1 MKQRRNKMANKYFSD
16 NAKTVVTFLREHQGV
31 DLVQNDIADA
41 TGIARR
47 SMTGLINSLVKKDVA
62 IRDEV
67 EIAEGKTVKYVRL
80 TDLGM
85 TIDLD
90 MDKPVKA

>member
-1 MKQRRNKMANKYFSD
+1 MANKYFSD
-16 NAKTVVTFLREHQGV
+16 NARTVVKFLREHPGV

-47 SMTGLINSLVKKDVA
+47 SMTGLVNSLVKKNVVV
-62 IRDEV
+62 REEV

-80 TDLGM
+80 TDFGANV
-85 TIDLD
+85 DLN
-90 MDKPVKA
+90 MDKPAA